1 MNNEEFSGILRNAE
15 KQLKEVGIY
24 SAAAEVEI
32 IMEYLLEVDRLQ
44 IYLHGAELIDDKIIS
59 KFENI
64 IKKRLNR
71 YPLQY
76 ILGEAYFYG
85 RRFVVSPD
93 VMVPIPETELLCELA
108 ISYIRNENIMAPEI
122 LDIGVGSGVIS
133 VTMAAELP
141 DANITAIDLSDRAI
155 KIARKNAK
163 EHNVQNRIKFRLSDC
178 FENIEKRKRF
188 DLILSN
194 PPYISESEYDDL
206 PPEVL
211 ADPKISLVSGEKGMD
226 IIKRL
231 ILQAPEYLKPNGR
244 LMFEIGY
251 NQAVLVSQ
259 ASEKDSRY
267 RSLAIMKDLND
278 VDRVAILSI

>member
-1 MNNEEFSGILRNAE
+1 M
-15 KQLKEVGIY
+15 KEVGIY

-44 IYLHGAELIDDKIIS
+44 IYLHGAELIDEKILGR
-59 KFENI
+59 FEDI
-64 IKKRLNR
+64 IKKRETR

-85 RRFVVSPD
+85 RRFVISPD
-93 VMVPIPETELLCELA
+93 VMVPTPETELLCELA
-108 ISYIRNENIMAPEI
+108 ISYIKNEKIMAPEI

-141 DANITAIDLSDRAI
+141 NAKITAVDLSEGAI
-155 KIARKNAK
+155 KIARENARDHVVNTQI
-163 EHNVQNRIKFRLSDC
+163 EFLQSDC
-178 FENIEKRKRF
+178 FKNIKKHNRF

-194 PPYISESEYDDL
+194 PPYISESEYNDL

-211 ADPKISLVSGEKGMD
+211 ADPKISLVSGEAGMD
-226 IIKRL
+226 MIKQL

-251 NQAVLVSQ
+251 NQAELVSH
-259 ASEKDSRY
+259 ASEKDLRY
-267 RSLAIMKDLND
+267 RSLAIMRDLND